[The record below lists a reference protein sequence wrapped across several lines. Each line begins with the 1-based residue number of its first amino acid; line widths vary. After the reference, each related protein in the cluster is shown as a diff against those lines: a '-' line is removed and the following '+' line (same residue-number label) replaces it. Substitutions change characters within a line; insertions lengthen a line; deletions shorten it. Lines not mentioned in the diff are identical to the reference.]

1 MMENKFTPRA
11 EEALR
16 LAQEAAED
24 MGHGYVGSEHLLLG
38 LLREEEGIA
47 HRVLEE
53 NGLTDEMVC
62 DILHRSVGTGVS
74 GAAPSQGL
82 TPRAKS
88 AVELAVSEAARTGA
102 GYIGTEHLL
111 MGLLREGNNM
121 ALRIL
126 RTVGIDPKKLYSAVV
141 KKLNEAPRTAAVS
154 GSASAPAQEGGK
166 KGALEEY
173 TRDLTEAARSG
184 KLDPVIGRE
193 KEIQRVIQ
201 ILSRRTK
208 NNPVLIGEPGVGKTA
223 IAEGLAQ
230 RIAAADVPE
239 ELLDKR
245 VLSLDLSGM
254 VAGTK
259 YRGEFE
265 ERIKNTID
273 EVKKAGNVIL
283 FIDELH
289 TIVGAGSAEGAV
301 DAANILKPAL
311 SRGEIR
317 VVGATTLNE
326 YRKYIEK
333 DAALERR
340 FQPVTVGEPS
350 PEATLEILKGLRDK
364 YEAHHRLTITDG
376 ALEAAVA
383 LSRRY
388 INDRFLPDKAID
400 LIDEACS
407 DVNLHN
413 KTLARE
419 VEVKKELEALEK
431 ERENLMVEANDRDY
445 KRQTTLKNNEQR
457 QTEIRRELNKLTAE
471 HDSLMGNP
479 ATTEALAA
487 NEQRQS
493 NFRRELENLAGER
506 EKLLSDEGSSRDY
519 ERLASIKSREI
530 QLQDELNKLEAQ
542 SAPPLTVE
550 HLARVIELWT
560 KIPASQIQEAEYERL
575 AKLEDRLK
583 EHLIGQD
590 EAVHA
595 VAAAVRRGRVGIAS
609 KRKPVSFIFVGST
622 GVGKTELVKRL
633 AMDMFHSPE
642 SLIRLDMSEF
652 MEKFAVSRIIGSPPG
667 YVGYD
672 EAGQLTE
679 KVRRKPYCV
688 ILFDEIEKAHPDVL
702 NILLQILDD
711 GHITDAQGRN
721 VNFENTVIVMTSNA
735 GSDARTSAGSVGFG
749 RTADQQGRERA
760 MKALESFLRP
770 EFINR
775 VDEIVYFNKLTEDNF
790 KAIAAIMLREL
801 QDALKEKGITFTW
814 DDALLDYLV
823 KKSYSMTYG
832 ARNLRRQ
839 IQKDLEDDIATKL
852 IDSYLHPI
860 QSIHASADG
869 EHPVLTAE

>member
-1 MMENKFTPRA
+1 MQPTLCSRCHKNVAVIFIQKMEGGTTKSEGLCLKCAKEMGIKPVEDMMQKMGISDEDLEGLTNEMMSAFGGAEGMEGLMSAEEADEDEEDEGKTATFPFLNKLFGSAQSPQAQPPEREQPRA
-11 EEALR
+11 ER
-16 LAQEAAED
+16 GD
-24 MGHGYVGSEHLLLG
+24 K
-38 LLREEEGIA
+38 
-47 HRVLEE
+47 
-53 NGLTDEMVC
+53 D
-62 DILHRSVGTGVS
+62 
-74 GAAPSQGL
+74 
-82 TPRAKS
+82 
-88 AVELAVSEAARTGA
+88 
-102 GYIGTEHLL
+102 
-111 MGLLREGNNM
+111 
-121 ALRIL
+121 
-126 RTVGIDPKKLYSAVV
+126 
-141 KKLNEAPRTAAVS
+141 
-154 GSASAPAQEGGK
+154 K
-166 KGALEEY
+166 KGEKQPKRKFLENY
-173 TRDLTEAARSG
+173 CISLTQKAADG
-184 KLDPVIGRE
+184 KLDRIIGRDE
-193 KEIQRVIQ
+193 EIQRTIQ
-201 ILSRRTK
+201 ILNRRQK
-208 NNPVLIGEPGVGKTA
+208 NNPCLIGEPGVGKTA

-230 RIAAADVPE
+230 KIYQRDVPYK
-239 ELLDKR
+239 LLDKE
-245 VLSLDLSGM
+245 VYLLDLTAL
-254 VAGTK
+254 VAGTQF
-259 YRGEFE
+259 RGQFE
-265 ERIKNTID
+265 SRMKGLIEEIKKLGNIILVID
-273 EVKKAGNVIL
+273 EVHN
-283 FIDELH
+283 
-289 TIVGAGSAEGAV
+289 IVGAGDAEGSMN
-301 DAANILKPAL
+301 AANILKPAL
-311 SRGEIR
+311 SRGEIQ
-317 VVGATTLNE
+317 VIGATTLTE

-333 DAALERR
+333 DSALERR
-340 FQPVTVGEPS
+340 FQPVMVEEPS
-350 PEATLEILKGLRDK
+350 IDDSIRIIQGIAPYYEKYHFVSISPEMC
-364 YEAHHRLTITDG
+364 RL
-376 ALEAAVA
+376 AVTM
-383 LSRRY
+383 SERY
-388 INDRFLPDKAID
+388 ITDRFLPDKAID

-419 VEVKKELEALEK
+419 VEVKKELDALEK

-493 NFRRELENLAGER
+493 NFRRELDNLAGER

-801 QDALKEKGITFTW
+801 RDALKEKGITFTW

-869 EHPVLTAE
+869 EHPVLTAEYIQKSAPAAAGALF

>member
-1 MMENKFTPRA
+1 MQPTLCSRCHKNVAVIFIQKMEGGTTKSEGLCLKCAKEMGIKPVEDMMQKMGISDEDLEGLTNEMMSAFGGAEGMEGLMSAEEADEDEEDEGKTATFPFLNKLFGSAQSPQAQPPEREQPRA
-11 EEALR
+11 ER
-16 LAQEAAED
+16 GD
-24 MGHGYVGSEHLLLG
+24 K
-38 LLREEEGIA
+38 
-47 HRVLEE
+47 
-53 NGLTDEMVC
+53 D
-62 DILHRSVGTGVS
+62 
-74 GAAPSQGL
+74 
-82 TPRAKS
+82 
-88 AVELAVSEAARTGA
+88 
-102 GYIGTEHLL
+102 
-111 MGLLREGNNM
+111 
-121 ALRIL
+121 
-126 RTVGIDPKKLYSAVV
+126 
-141 KKLNEAPRTAAVS
+141 
-154 GSASAPAQEGGK
+154 K
-166 KGALEEY
+166 KGEKQPKRKFLENY
-173 TRDLTEAARSG
+173 CISLTQKAADG
-184 KLDPVIGRE
+184 KLDRIIGRDE
-193 KEIQRVIQ
+193 EIQRTIQ
-201 ILSRRTK
+201 ILNRRQK
-208 NNPVLIGEPGVGKTA
+208 NNPCLIGEPGVGKTA

-230 RIAAADVPE
+230 KIYQRDVPYK
-239 ELLDKR
+239 LLDKE
-245 VLSLDLSGM
+245 VYLLDLTAL
-254 VAGTK
+254 VAGTQF
-259 YRGEFE
+259 RGQFE
-265 ERIKNTID
+265 SRMKGLIEEIKKLGNIILVID
-273 EVKKAGNVIL
+273 EVHN
-283 FIDELH
+283 
-289 TIVGAGSAEGAV
+289 IVGAGDAEGSMN
-301 DAANILKPAL
+301 AANILKPAL
-311 SRGEIR
+311 SRGEIQ
-317 VVGATTLNE
+317 VIGATTLTE

-333 DAALERR
+333 DSALERR
-340 FQPVTVGEPS
+340 FQPVMVEEPS
-350 PEATLEILKGLRDK
+350 IDDSIRIIQGIAPYYEKYHLVSISPEMC
-364 YEAHHRLTITDG
+364 RL
-376 ALEAAVA
+376 AVTM
-383 LSRRY
+383 SERY
-388 INDRFLPDKAID
+388 ITDRFLPDKAID

-801 QDALKEKGITFTW
+801 RDALKEKGITFTW

>member
-1 MMENKFTPRA
+1 MQPTLCSRCHKNVAVIFIQKMEGGTTKSEGLCLKCAKEMGIKPVEDMMQKMGISDEDLEGLTNEMMSAFGGAEGMEGLMSAEEADEDEEDEGKTATFPFLNKLFGSAQSPQAQPPEREQPRA
-11 EEALR
+11 ER
-16 LAQEAAED
+16 GD
-24 MGHGYVGSEHLLLG
+24 K
-38 LLREEEGIA
+38 
-47 HRVLEE
+47 
-53 NGLTDEMVC
+53 D
-62 DILHRSVGTGVS
+62 
-74 GAAPSQGL
+74 
-82 TPRAKS
+82 
-88 AVELAVSEAARTGA
+88 
-102 GYIGTEHLL
+102 
-111 MGLLREGNNM
+111 
-121 ALRIL
+121 
-126 RTVGIDPKKLYSAVV
+126 
-141 KKLNEAPRTAAVS
+141 
-154 GSASAPAQEGGK
+154 K
-166 KGALEEY
+166 KGEKQPKRKFLENY
-173 TRDLTEAARSG
+173 CISLTQKAADG
-184 KLDPVIGRE
+184 KLDRIIGRDE
-193 KEIQRVIQ
+193 EIQRTIQ
-201 ILSRRTK
+201 ILNRRQK
-208 NNPVLIGEPGVGKTA
+208 NNPCLIGEPGVGKTA

-230 RIAAADVPE
+230 KIYQRDVPYK
-239 ELLDKR
+239 LLDKE
-245 VLSLDLSGM
+245 VYLLDLTAL
-254 VAGTK
+254 VAGTQF
-259 YRGEFE
+259 RGQFE
-265 ERIKNTID
+265 SRMKGLIEEIKKLGNIILVID
-273 EVKKAGNVIL
+273 EVHN
-283 FIDELH
+283 
-289 TIVGAGSAEGAV
+289 IVGAGDAEGSMN
-301 DAANILKPAL
+301 AANILKPAL
-311 SRGEIR
+311 SRGEIQ
-317 VVGATTLNE
+317 VIGATTLTE

-333 DAALERR
+333 DSALERR
-340 FQPVTVGEPS
+340 FQPVMVEEPS
-350 PEATLEILKGLRDK
+350 IDDSIRIIQGIAPYYEKYHFVSISPEMC
-364 YEAHHRLTITDG
+364 RL
-376 ALEAAVA
+376 AVTM
-383 LSRRY
+383 SERY
-388 INDRFLPDKAID
+388 ITDRFLPDKAID

-672 EAGQLTE
+672 EAGHLTE

>member
-1 MMENKFTPRA
+1 MQPTLCSRCHKNVAVIFIQKMEGGTTKSEGLCLKCAKEMGIKPVEDMMQKMGISDEDLEGLTNEMMSAFGGAEGMEGLMSAEEADEDEEDEGKTATFPFLNKLFGSAQSPQAQPPEREQPRA
-11 EEALR
+11 ER
-16 LAQEAAED
+16 GD
-24 MGHGYVGSEHLLLG
+24 K
-38 LLREEEGIA
+38 
-47 HRVLEE
+47 
-53 NGLTDEMVC
+53 D
-62 DILHRSVGTGVS
+62 
-74 GAAPSQGL
+74 
-82 TPRAKS
+82 
-88 AVELAVSEAARTGA
+88 
-102 GYIGTEHLL
+102 
-111 MGLLREGNNM
+111 
-121 ALRIL
+121 
-126 RTVGIDPKKLYSAVV
+126 
-141 KKLNEAPRTAAVS
+141 
-154 GSASAPAQEGGK
+154 K
-166 KGALEEY
+166 KGEKQPKRKFLENY
-173 TRDLTEAARSG
+173 CISLTQKAADG
-184 KLDPVIGRE
+184 KLDRIIGRDE
-193 KEIQRVIQ
+193 EIQRTIQ
-201 ILSRRTK
+201 ILNRRQK
-208 NNPVLIGEPGVGKTA
+208 NNPCLIGEPGVGKTA

-230 RIAAADVPE
+230 KIYQRDVPYK
-239 ELLDKR
+239 LLDKE
-245 VLSLDLSGM
+245 VYLLDLTAL
-254 VAGTK
+254 VAGTQF
-259 YRGEFE
+259 RGQFE
-265 ERIKNTID
+265 SRMKGLIEEIKKLGNIILVID
-273 EVKKAGNVIL
+273 EVHN
-283 FIDELH
+283 
-289 TIVGAGSAEGAV
+289 IVGAGDAEGSMN
-301 DAANILKPAL
+301 AANILKPAL
-311 SRGEIR
+311 SRGEIQ
-317 VVGATTLNE
+317 VIGATTLTE

-333 DAALERR
+333 DSALERR
-340 FQPVTVGEPS
+340 FQPVMVEEPS
-350 PEATLEILKGLRDK
+350 IDDSIRIIQGIAPYYEKYHFVSISPEMC
-364 YEAHHRLTITDG
+364 RL
-376 ALEAAVA
+376 AVTM
-383 LSRRY
+383 SERY
-388 INDRFLPDKAID
+388 ITDRFLPDKAID

-672 EAGQLTE
+672 EAGQRTE